1 MQRINP
7 EGLYKTIQTLLPVFA
22 SQNWEGR
29 IIVVSPPI
37 YSRFFRG
44 KTAYA
49 MGKIAMSVMTK
60 GLAMDWARE
69 GRHGMAI
76 TSIWPATGVQSG
88 ATRDMDKKD
97 LRKPVCLP
105 SPAQTSLYI
114 LISRQEIFSDAILAM
129 LAAPTQLVN
138 GLIDTD
144 EDFLR
149 THAGVSDFSKYSL
162 VQGSKPRRM
171 MPAEFPD
178 LTVAEQ
184 DDEGD
189 KRDSVDLRKSKI

>member
-1 MQRINP
+1 MQHGIWIRKIS
-7 EGLYKTIQTLLPVFA
+7 GSLFA
-22 SQNWEGR
+22 SPLLLG
-29 IIVVSPPI
+29 PLH
-37 YSRFFRG
+37 
-44 KTAYA
+44 K
-49 MGKIAMSVMTK
+49 
-60 GLAMDWARE
+60 
-69 GRHGMAI
+69 
-76 TSIWPATGVQSG
+76 
-88 ATRDMDKKD
+88 
-97 LRKPVCLP
+97 
-105 SPAQTSLYI
+105 I

-162 VQGSKPRRM
+162 VQGSEPRRM